1 MDEIDQRMI
10 EHKNDFDRFK
20 KKMPNQIDFSETNWR
35 DKSVL
40 DKSIKIKIK
49 EREND
54 LENIKSSYN
63 KLENVDDFKMKI
75 NASQI
80 SNGSY
85 LLEIRLSTGVLYRK
99 VIKV

>member
-1 MDEIDQRMI
+1 MNDGCDNDTLSTQINVGTQGVINLLDQKI
-10 EHKNDFDRFK
+10 YLYPNPFK
-20 KKMPNQIDFSETNWR
+20 SNIYVESYE
-35 DKSVL
+35 L
-40 DKSIKIKIK
+40 IK
-49 EREND
+49 ELIIYDFNRRVV
-54 LENIKSSYN
+54 LR
-63 KLENVDDFKMKI
+63 ENVDDFKMKI